1 MTSHRARIV
10 SGGLF
15 LATVAG
21 LTTCIVLAHRDG
33 DAAGIL
39 PFLPTMVTFAVVGA
53 LISARRSTNPIGW
66 LFLGFALMGAVGL
79 TAQAVAGSVGDATT
93 ASTTVSWA
101 AWVNMVYVEIAL
113 TPMLLAILLFP
124 TGRPIS
130 PRWNWTIWFT
140 LAVGLLGASA
150 TGLSDANFHANF
162 DFPDPL
168 TPLPVAV
175 LGPIYG
181 IYQFL
186 GLAWMLVVVASLW
199 VRYRRAGSL
208 ERQQIKW
215 VLLAVGVM
223 VAGFVVFAVT
233 NIVGDNVVLAL
244 IFFAPL
250 IPVAVAIAIF
260 RYRLFDIDRIISRT
274 TSYAIVTGLLVAT
287 FAVVVA
293 LSSSLF
299 GPKNQLGVA
308 LATLIAAALARPVL
322 SRVQRVVDRRFD
334 RTKYDGQVAVD
345 AFGSRLAS
353 EVDSGAV
360 ITDLRHVVATTVQ
373 PASVQVWVS
382 DLT

>member
-1 MTSHRARIV
+1 MI
-10 SGGLF
+10 
-15 LATVAG
+15 
-21 LTTCIVLAHRDG
+21 
-33 DAAGIL
+33 
-39 PFLPTMVTFAVVGA
+39 
-53 LISARRSTNPIGW
+53 
-66 LFLGFALMGAVGL
+66 
-79 TAQAVAGSVGDATT
+79 
-93 ASTTVSWA
+93 
-101 AWVNMVYVEIAL
+101 YVEVAL

-140 LAVGLLGASA
+140 VAVGLLGATA
-150 TGLSDANFHANF
+150 TGLSDANFHTNF

-168 TPLPVAV
+168 TPLPVNLV
-175 LGPIYG
+175 GPIYG
-181 IYQFL
+181 GYQFL

-199 VRYRRAGSL
+199 VRYRRADSL

-215 VLLAVGVM
+215 VMLAVGVM
-223 VAGFVVFAVT
+223 VTGFVVFATT
-233 NIVGDNVVLAL
+233 NIVGDNVVLAFIL
-244 IFFAPL
+244 FAPL
-250 IPVAVAIAIF
+250 IPISVAIAIF

-334 RTKYDGQVAVD
+334 RTKYDGQLAVD
-345 AFGSRLAS
+345 AFGTPSDDRGRQW
-353 EVDSGAV
+353 SGHH
-360 ITDLRHVVATTVQ
+360 RPATRPRDDGSAGVGPGLGQ
-373 PASVQVWVS
+373 
-382 DLT
+382 